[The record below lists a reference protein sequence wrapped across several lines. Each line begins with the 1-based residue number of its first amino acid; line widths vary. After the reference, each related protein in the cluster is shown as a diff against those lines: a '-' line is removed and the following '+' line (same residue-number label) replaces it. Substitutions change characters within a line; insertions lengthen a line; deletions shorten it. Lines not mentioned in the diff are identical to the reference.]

1 MSFEIDRK
9 RYSQLFGPTVGD
21 KIRLGDTDLFIEI
34 EKDLTSYG
42 DECKFGGGKSLRD
55 GMGQNSIE
63 TRKNPLVVDLI
74 ITGVT
79 VVDYTGIYKAD
90 IGIKDGKIAA
100 IGKGGNPHGMDN
112 VDFIVG
118 VSTEALAGEGLILT
132 AGGID
137 THVHYISPDLVET
150 ALHGGIT
157 TIIGGG
163 TGPNDGTNATTASP
177 GAWNIEKMI
186 ESAEGLPI
194 NMGFLGK
201 GSGANI
207 EVNAEQIEAG
217 ACGLKIHEDWGATKS
232 AIEYSLQAA
241 DKYDVQVAIHTD
253 TLNEGGFVE
262 HTIEAISGRT
272 IHTYHTEGAGG
283 GHAPDILK
291 MSGQVNVLPA
301 STNPTKP
308 YTVNTI
314 AEHLDMLMVCHH
326 LDAKVPEDVAFA
338 DSRIRKQTIAAE
350 DILHDLGIFSIM
362 SSDTMAMGRIG
373 EVITRTWQ
381 TASKMKLQRGPLKCS
396 CGCNDT
402 EQNDNNRVKRYVA
415 KYTINPAIA
424 HGINEYV
431 GSVEKG
437 KMADLVLWEPAFFG
451 AKPKMIIKGGM
462 VSLAVMGEAN
472 ASIPTCEPVLLR
484 YMFGAYGK
492 AKTTT
497 CATFV
502 SQASIENGI
511 KEKLNL
517 DNMVLPV
524 KNIRNLTKRD
534 MKLNDVI
541 PKSLEVDPQTYDVTV
556 DGELI
561 TCEPASELPLAQR
574 YFLF

>member
-42 DECKFGGGKSLRD
+42 DECNFGGGKSLRD

-437 KMADLVLWEPAFFG
+437 KMADLVLWEPTFFG

-541 PKSLEVDPQTYDVTV
+541 PKSLEVDPQTYDVKV

-561 TCEPASELPLAQR
+561 TCEPAKCLPLTQR

>member
-9 RYSQLFGPTVGD
+9 RYSDLFGPTTGD
-21 KIRLGDTDLFIEI
+21 KIRLGDSELFIEI
-34 EKDLTSYG
+34 EKDFTVYG
-42 DECKFGGGKSLRD
+42 DESKFGGGKTLRD

-63 TRKNPLVVDLI
+63 TRNNPKVVDLI
-74 ITGVT
+74 LTGAT
-79 VVDYTGIYKAD
+79 IVDYTGIYKAD
-90 IGIKDGKIAA
+90 IGIKDGKIAY
-100 IGKGGNPHGMDN
+100 IGKGGNPDGMDD

-118 VSTEALAGEGLILT
+118 VSTEAFAAEGLIVT
-132 AGGID
+132 AGGLD

-157 TIIGGG
+157 TVIGGG
-163 TGPNDGTNATTASP
+163 TGPNDGTNATTATP
-177 GAWNIEKMI
+177 GAWNIERMI
-186 ESAEGLPI
+186 EAAEGLPI

-201 GSGANI
+201 GSGANL

-217 ACGLKIHEDWGATKS
+217 ACGLKIHEDWGATRS
-232 AIEYSLQAA
+232 AIDYSLQAA

-541 PKSLEVDPQTYDVTV
+541 PKSLEVDPQTYDVKV

-561 TCEPASELPLAQR
+561 TCEPAKCLPLTQR

>member
-472 ASIPTCEPVLLR
+472 ASIPTCQPVLMR
-484 YMFGAYGK
+484 NMFGAYGK
-492 AKTTT
+492 AKGNT
-497 CATFV
+497 CVTFV
-502 SQASIENGI
+502 SKYAYEHGI
-511 KEKLNL
+511 KEKLGLENI
-517 DNMVLPV
+517 VLPV
-524 KNIRNLTKRD
+524 KNIRNLTKKD

-541 PKSLEVDPQTYDVTV
+541 PESLEVDPQTYDVKV
-556 DGELI
+556 NGEVI
-561 TCEPASELPLAQR
+561 KCEAAEELPMTQR

>member
-63 TRKNPLVVDLI
+63 TRRNPLVVDLI

-437 KMADLVLWEPAFFG
+437 KMADLVLWEPTFFG

-541 PKSLEVDPQTYDVTV
+541 PKSLEVDPQTYDVKV

-561 TCEPASELPLAQR
+561 TCEPAECLPLTQR

>member
-462 VSLAVMGEAN
+462 VSLSAMGEAN
-472 ASIPTCEPVLLR
+472 ASIPTCQPVLMR
-484 YMFGAYGK
+484 NMFGAYGK
-492 AKTTT
+492 AKGNT
-497 CATFV
+497 CVTFV
-502 SQASIENGI
+502 SKYAYEHGI
-511 KEKLNL
+511 KEKLGLENI
-517 DNMVLPV
+517 VLPV

-541 PKSLEVDPQTYDVTV
+541 PKSLEVDPQTYDVKV

-561 TCEPASELPLAQR
+561 TCEPAECLPLTQR

>member
-74 ITGVT
+74 ITCVT

-541 PKSLEVDPQTYDVTV
+541 PKSLEVDPQTYDVKV

-561 TCEPASELPLAQR
+561 TCEPAKCLPLTQR